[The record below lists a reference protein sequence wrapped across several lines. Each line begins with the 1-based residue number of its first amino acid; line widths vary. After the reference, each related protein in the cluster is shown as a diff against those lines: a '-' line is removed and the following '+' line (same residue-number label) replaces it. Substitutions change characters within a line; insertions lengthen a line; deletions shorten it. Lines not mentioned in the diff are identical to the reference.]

1 MSRSAPSKAVRTT
14 LVLVRHAHTGMAGTF
29 CGMSDPPLSS
39 HGRAQLAGLNERLKP
54 YSITH
59 IFSSDLQ
66 RSRQTAESIA
76 QHRGLQVHCLESLR
90 ELAFGS
96 WEGLD
101 WDQIMARDSAYA
113 QHWLD
118 HYPSVPAP
126 GGEDFSSFLTR
137 IQQAMHSIVEHAAG
151 GCSIVVT
158 HAGVIRA
165 FLNTLAP
172 LHDAPFDLTTCDY
185 VSCWEISHEAGQW
198 HLPGLAWANAGS
210 CPQVGGRS
218 EKAS

>member
-1 MSRSAPSKAVRTT
+1 MSRSAQSKAIRTT
-14 LVLVRHAHTGMAGTF
+14 LVLVRHAHTDMAGTF
-29 CGMSDPPLSS
+29 CGTSDPALSAQ
-39 HGRAQLAGLNERLKP
+39 GIAQLAALNEKLKSYP
-54 YSITH
+54 ITH

-66 RSRQTAESIA
+66 RARQTAESIA
-76 QHRGLQVHCLESLR
+76 QRRRLQVHCLESLH

-101 WDQIMARDSAYA
+101 WDQIMARDSAFA

-137 IQQAMHSIVEHAAG
+137 IQRAMDSIVEQAAG
-151 GCSIVVT
+151 GCAVVVT
-158 HAGVIRA
+158 HGGVIRT
-165 FLNTLAP
+165 FLNSLAP
-172 LHDAPFDLTTCDY
+172 QHGAPFDRTTCDY
-185 VSCWEISHEAGQW
+185 VSCCEIAHEAGQW
-198 HLPGLAWANAGS
+198 HLPGLASANAEP
-210 CPQVGGRS
+210 CAQAPDRS